1 MDKDTNTS
9 SSLYDYLKVR
19 DFYSNIMETSKALET
34 SYKEEINGKTYGM
47 KKKIFSNN
55 QYTLFFKN
63 RFVEG
68 LINNDKETIP
78 LNVFLKGIDRY
89 FESLVLLGTNKKEDK
104 EILKEIKNDISTE
117 EEILSKRE
125 LLKDKFIETVEI
137 LKGDN
142 LTKDTWIRIFLE
154 ADEKEYKRATLKY
167 ISTKIFNK
175 NDENIKKQ
183 EKLYG
188 INNYNYGY
196 TTGKKPFTEL
206 KSTPF
211 KVGSRVTLDDIK
223 KVRNMYIWLLKNVAI
238 KDFVKIPLSY
248 NFIDELDKIKC
259 NNEPVYLLKVI
270 NDNGTVIVKDFDF
283 IPFYSENIKE
293 FRCTNCFN
301 TSYNLDE
308 TEFITKD
315 IYELENRTSKI
326 WFSNSLKESYY
337 NFKEIVSKRTMLP
350 NWKKEILK
358 EKSNIFFEFFHKTN
372 SNSLKQNLDNIAYFI
387 CYNSLIDGFKDNSKI
402 NAIKA
407 VNLWFAFDEYFGGD
421 FKMIKN
427 EIFEK
432 SKDVIRNNGE
442 IENDEMYFFF
452 VGQVVKYLLDKSK
465 ASNKTQSM
473 IDPIMKAGNNEKI
486 ISIILAMRDKY
497 SHELRLVNTRF
508 DNILKQILT
517 NNVQKDVVKNR
528 KYILAGF
535 LEENLFY
542 MK

>member
-19 DFYSNIMETSKALET
+19 DFYSNIMETNKALET

-183 EKLYG
+183 EK
-188 INNYNYGY
+188 
-196 TTGKKPFTEL
+196 
-206 KSTPF
+206 
-211 KVGSRVTLDDIK
+211 
-223 KVRNMYIWLLKNVAI
+223 
-238 KDFVKIPLSY
+238 
-248 NFIDELDKIKC
+248 
-259 NNEPVYLLKVI
+259 
-270 NDNGTVIVKDFDF
+270 
-283 IPFYSENIKE
+283 
-293 FRCTNCFN
+293 
-301 TSYNLDE
+301 
-308 TEFITKD
+308 
-315 IYELENRTSKI
+315 
-326 WFSNSLKESYY
+326 
-337 NFKEIVSKRTMLP
+337 
-350 NWKKEILK
+350 
-358 EKSNIFFEFFHKTN
+358 
-372 SNSLKQNLDNIAYFI
+372 
-387 CYNSLIDGFKDNSKI
+387 
-402 NAIKA
+402 
-407 VNLWFAFDEYFGGD
+407 
-421 FKMIKN
+421 
-427 EIFEK
+427 
-432 SKDVIRNNGE
+432 
-442 IENDEMYFFF
+442 
-452 VGQVVKYLLDKSK
+452 
-465 ASNKTQSM
+465 
-473 IDPIMKAGNNEKI
+473 
-486 ISIILAMRDKY
+486 
-497 SHELRLVNTRF
+497 
-508 DNILKQILT
+508 
-517 NNVQKDVVKNR
+517 
-528 KYILAGF
+528 
-535 LEENLFY
+535 
-542 MK
+542 

>member
-19 DFYSNIMETSKALET
+19 DFYSNIMETNKALET

-78 LNVFLKGIDRY
+78 VNVFLKGIDRY
-89 FESLVLLGTNKKEDK
+89 FESLILLGNNDKKVR
-104 EILKEIKNDISTE
+104 EIMEEIKNDISTE

-196 TTGKKPFTEL
+196 KTGKKPFIEL

-407 VNLWFAFDEYFGGD
+407 MNLWFAFDEYFGGD

-442 IENDEMYFFF
+442 IESDEMYFFF

>member
-19 DFYSNIMETSKALET
+19 DFYSNIMETNKALET

-196 TTGKKPFTEL
+196 TTGKKSFTEL

-407 VNLWFAFDEYFGGD
+407 MNLWFAFDEYFGGD

-442 IENDEMYFFF
+442 IESDEMYFFF